1 MNKDNIKN
9 LIRSLRSIQMTS
21 DEKTLLR
28 KNLMSSLGIESKMST
43 YYKKAFFLTK
53 NGLVAAFVF
62 VLALGS
68 LTHSAAGK
76 TLPGD
81 DLYPIKIM
89 YEELRSATTLNPEK
103 KINYEI
109 ERTEKRMQEASK
121 LVKENK
127 LDEKKKEIVTSS
139 IKKQAEKIKN
149 KIKEVTDTD
158 PTKALSLSEELST
171 TIANN
176 IETLKKVSEKDIVPE
191 SDQNISDTG
200 ENSILPI
207 NELDISLEARDAIPE
222 SQTIETLSN
231 EVPLDQKKKDLLL
244 DSLVESMENEIS
256 SLNEQKKVIQ
266 NEIESKNT
274 KDTLIKT
281 ESSSTD
287 IPPKK
292 ILTPEEEAQKKI
304 HDLSAKI
311 EILKNTAKEKQILSE
326 DFLKKETLLK
336 EEFDNYLKTK
346 DWKQALEK
354 ITEIYNNYEKLIN
367 PTTGQE
373 KVIENTKLIKLNTES
388 IKFQ

>member
-89 YEELRSATTLNPEK
+89 YEELRSATTLNSEK
-103 KINYEI
+103 KISYEI

-127 LDEKKKEIVTSS
+127 LDEKKKEMVTNS
-139 IKKQAEKIKN
+139 IKKQTEKIKN
-149 KIKEVTDTD
+149 KIKEVTDSD

-176 IETLKKVSEKDIVPE
+176 IETLKKVSEKDTLTEP
-191 SDQNISDTG
+191 DQNASNA
-200 ENSILPI
+200 EESSILPL
-207 NELDISLEARDAIPE
+207 NELDISLEAVDITSEPQRAEISSE
-222 SQTIETLSN
+222 EISLN
-231 EVPLDQKKKDLLL
+231 QKKKELLL

-266 NEIESKNT
+266 NEIENKNT
-274 KDTLIKT
+274 KDTLTQT
-281 ESSSTD
+281 EPAATEL
-287 IPPKK
+287 PKK
-292 ILTPEEEAQKKI
+292 VLTPEEEAQQKI
-304 HDLSAKI
+304 RDLSAKI
-311 EILKNTAKEKQILSE
+311 EVLKKTAEEKQILGE
-326 DFLKKETLLK
+326 DFLKKEALLRAG
-336 EEFDNYLKTK
+336 FDASVKTK

-354 ITEIYNNYEKLIN
+354 IVEIYNNYEKLAN
-367 PTTGQE
+367 PEVKQE
-373 KVIENTKLIKLNTES
+373 KNTENVRLNNLNTES
-388 IKFQ
+388 IKIQ